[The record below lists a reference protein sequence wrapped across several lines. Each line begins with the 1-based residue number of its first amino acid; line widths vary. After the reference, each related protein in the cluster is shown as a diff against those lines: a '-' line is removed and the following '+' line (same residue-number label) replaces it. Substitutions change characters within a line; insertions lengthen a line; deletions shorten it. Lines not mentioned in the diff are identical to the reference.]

1 MLSAVRV
8 SSMALRLLWIINIA
22 LGIYISY
29 IATDATSKSWVLG
42 HMINGLVIVLL
53 LWFLGIAQGMTKT
66 GSVGLAVATFLVG
79 LALPI
84 IGMAQPSIP
93 DGAGLYIVQA
103 IHVLLAIGAIALG
116 EISAARYRKGI
127 AATQAA

>member
-1 MLSAVRV
+1 MLSAVRG

-29 IATDATSKSWVLG
+29 IAANPGGWVLG

-53 LWFLGIAQGMTKT
+53 LWFLGIAQGLTKT

-84 IGMAQPSIP
+84 IGMLQPSIP

-103 IHVLLAIGAIALG
+103 IHVLLAIAAIALG
-116 EISAARYRKGI
+116 EICAAHYRKAV

>member
-1 MLSAVRV
+1 MQSAVRG
-8 SSMALRLLWIINIA
+8 SAMALRLLWIINIA

-29 IATDATSKSWVLG
+29 IATNPGGWVLG

-53 LWFLGIAQGMTKT
+53 LWWLGIAQGLTKT

-84 IGMAQPSIP
+84 VGMLQPSVP
-93 DGAGLYIVQA
+93 DGAGLYVTQA

-116 EISAARYRKGI
+116 EISAARYRKGV
-127 AATQAA
+127 AAAAAA

>member
-66 GSVGLAVATFLVG
+66 GSVGLA
-79 LALPI
+79 LPI